1 MDLSPLIA
9 RRLLGLSLVA
19 ALTSA
24 GVAACASP
32 APFNPSD
39 LPSAQVG
46 QVGEICHSV
55 MGIPAGMGLQAACVE
70 SLSASLAALGQGRS
84 LQGAQGACLGKG
96 LRPGEPALAEC
107 ELTAASAR
115 SATGGLPIDVAPPAQ
130 PVKSYFYAPQR
141 EIHRRE
147 ETACARLGYEPV
159 YGSFA
164 ACVARLDSALFDA
177 EHAAH

>member
-1 MDLSPLIA
+1 MIAHSLIA
-9 RRLLGLSLVA
+9 QRLLGLSLAA
-19 ALTSA
+19 ALASA
-24 GVAACASP
+24 GAAACAGP

-39 LPSAQVG
+39 LPSAQLS
-46 QVGEICHSV
+46 QMGEICQAV
-55 MGIPAGMGLQAACVE
+55 MGIPAGFSLKTACVE
-70 SLSASLAALGQGRS
+70 SLSTSLAALGQGRG

-107 ELTAASAR
+107 ELTAASTQ
-115 SATGGLPIDVAPPAQ
+115 SATTGLPIDAAPPAR
-130 PVKSYFYAPQR
+130 PVKSYFYASQR

-177 EHAAH
+177 EHVAH

>member
-1 MDLSPLIA
+1 MTSPSLTA
-9 RRLLGLSLVA
+9 RRLLGFSLA
-19 ALTSA
+19 AVLTSA
-24 GVAACASP
+24 SVVACASP
-32 APFNPSD
+32 APLNPSA
-39 LPSAQVG
+39 LPSTQLG
-46 QVGEICHSV
+46 QVGEICHAV
-55 MGIPAGMGLQAACVE
+55 MGIPAGVSLKTACVE
-70 SLSASLAALGQGRS
+70 SLSASLAALGQGRG

-107 ELTAASAR
+107 ELTEASTR
-115 SATGGLPIDVAPPAQ
+115 TATAGLPIDAAPPAQ
-130 PVKSYFYAPQR
+130 SAKSYFYAPQR
-141 EIHRRE
+141 EIRRRE